1 MNFQLIE
8 KMDKINR
15 INNKVNI
22 SHFLSICFLLFLF
35 LLLSQFITAQ
45 DTGQGIRGKIR
56 DEVTLKHLGSVNI
69 IIAGTNHGTS
79 SKYDGSF
86 EIVGIPEGKY
96 RLQASMIG
104 YQSKSQTVIVNN
116 DSFTN
121 IQIDMKPKVVSFDSV
136 VIISKKKHNYI
147 STPTLEPLSM
157 KTVTTRVSRHD
168 IERQGATSLIDAIKF
183 IPGALTETRGRKVKH
198 FFSVRGQKYPYPDY
212 AINGIWQR
220 EFTEMP
226 YFISANDIEEIEIIR
241 SSAALLTGLSG
252 LAGIINIKTRN
263 YKQPETSAELE
274 YGTFNTLHLHAS
286 HGASYEKI
294 SYAAGLGY
302 DKTNGPDKK
311 NGAEKIGNLFSRI
324 NWHPSKELNVSAN
337 LYYLDGKRELALAEK
352 PAGKRFRE
360 EISSYDQIR
369 STLSNLK
376 LNYKPNNNVSTE
388 VQIYYTDR
396 KPVFKVENINTKE
409 IIETSEKDREWGINL
424 IQVLNISE
432 KNILR
437 FGGLYNH
444 WIAPNGKRFYVGR
457 PCDLE
462 TISGVLADEH
472 DFGLITVDGGI
483 RWTRTYMNEYGA
495 FNIDGSGNLF
505 SGVDPVI
512 NEWQPANLQVTLGF
526 SWHLST
532 EWSIFYHSATGKIKP
547 RKGSLDINLVEP
559 QDEIRTKFD
568 LGIQTNWKETGKI
581 ILTGFFVNQKNGI
594 VYSGETHEQNGI
606 IMELYKNRDED
617 HFGLEAEA
625 LSPKLF
631 NNFSASFNFTAMQS
645 IAEEDG
651 KMTKNIEFP
660 VIITNGGIFYEKSGI
675 DFNLFWKYVSK
686 YESSRFIPQI
696 KGELPVFATLGD
708 FFTIDIST
716 GFTLGSTV
724 STRIYLKIQNLTNKK
739 YSTVVGYPDFGR
751 RFNLGIKTTF

>member
-1 MNFQLIE
+1 
-8 KMDKINR
+8 MDKINR

-568 LGIQTNWKETGKI
+568 LGIQNKWKETGKI

-617 HFGLEAEA
+617 HFGLEAEV

-631 NNFSASFNFTAMQS
+631 NSFSASFNFTAMQS

-675 DFNLFWKYVSK
+675 DFNLFWKYVSQYK
-686 YESSRFIPQI
+686 SSRFIPQI

>member
-1 MNFQLIE
+1 MN
-8 KMDKINR
+8 K
-15 INNKVNI
+15 KVNI
-22 SHFLSICFLLFLF
+22 SYSLETWFLLILFLF
-35 LLLSQFITAQ
+35 LSQFITAQ

-56 DEVTLKHLGSVNI
+56 DEVTLKYLGSVNI
-69 IIAGTNHGTS
+69 IITGTNYGTS
-79 SKYDGSF
+79 SKSDGSF
-86 EIVGIPEGKY
+86 EINAIPEGEYK
-96 RLQASMIG
+96 LQASMIG
-104 YQSKSQTVIVNN
+104 YQSKSQTVIVKKGL
-116 DSFTN
+116 FTN
-121 IQIDMKPKVVSFDSV
+121 IKIDLKSKVISFDSV
-136 VIISKKKHNYI
+136 VVTSKRKHNYI
-147 STPTLEPLSM
+147 SAPTLEPLSM

-168 IERQGATSLIDAIKF
+168 IERQGATTLIDAIKF

-198 FFSVRGQKYPYPDY
+198 FFSARGQKYPYPDY

-220 EFTEMP
+220 EFQEMP

-263 YKQPETSAELE
+263 YNQPETSTKIE
-274 YGTFNTLHLHAS
+274 YGTLNTLHLHAS
-286 HGASYEKI
+286 HGASYEKF
-294 SYAAGLGY
+294 SYAVGLGY
-302 DKTNGPDKK
+302 DKTNGPDQK

-324 NWHPSKELNVSAN
+324 NWHPSEKLNISAN
-337 LYYLDGKRELALAEK
+337 LYYLDGKRELILAEE

-376 LNYKPNNNVSTE
+376 LNYKPNDKASTE

-396 KPVFKVENINTKE
+396 KPIFKVEKIDTKE
-409 IIETSEKDREWGINL
+409 IIETSEKDQEWGINL
-424 IQVLNISE
+424 IQALNISE

-444 WIAPNGKRFYVGR
+444 WVAPNGKRFYVGR

-462 TISGVLADEH
+462 TISGVLVDEH

-505 SGVDPVI
+505 SGVGPVI

-532 EWSIFYHSATGKIKP
+532 KWSIFYHSATGKIKP
-547 RKGSLDINLVEP
+547 RKGSLDVNLVEP

-568 LGIQTNWKETGKI
+568 LGIQNKWKETGTI
-581 ILTGFFVNQKNGI
+581 TLTGFFVNQKNGI
-594 VYSGETHEQNGI
+594 VYSGETYEQNGI

-617 HFGLEAEA
+617 HFGLEAEI

-631 NNFSASFNFTAMQS
+631 NAFSASFNFTAMQS

-651 KMTKNIEFP
+651 KMTKNTEFP
-660 VIITNGGIFYEKSGI
+660 VIITNGGIFYEKSGV
-675 DFNLFWKYVSK
+675 DFNLYWKYVSK
-686 YESSRFIPQI
+686 YESSRFVPQI
-696 KGELPVFATLGD
+696 QGEPTIFAPLGNY
-708 FFTIDIST
+708 FTIDIST
-716 GFTLGSTV
+716 GYTFESIV
-724 STRIYLKIQNLTNKK
+724 STRVYIRIQNLTNKK